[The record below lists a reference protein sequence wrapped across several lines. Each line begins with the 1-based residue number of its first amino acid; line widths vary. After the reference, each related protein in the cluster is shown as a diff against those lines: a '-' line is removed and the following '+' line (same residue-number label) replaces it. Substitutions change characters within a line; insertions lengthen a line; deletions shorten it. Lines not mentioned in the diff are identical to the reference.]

1 MWLALLSLHPTCTR
15 IVRLKVLARHSSVDP
30 RLAQSNE
37 SEQATL
43 TRSHSLRVHTPYALA
58 KPLVCETSADSLVS
72 ETSTRNEFYTHALA
86 IL

>member
-37 SEQATL
+37 SEQATRYAFTL
-43 TRSHSLRVHTPYALA
+43 VTRSHSLRACKTPRL
-58 KPLVCETSADSLVS
+58 
-72 ETSTRNEFYTHALA
+72 
-86 IL
+86 